1 MQKAAGIALM
11 IIGGL
16 MALGFTQASLSQ
28 GPLVIFLSLCLT
40 VFLPLGGGF
49 YLVRSAGQQQKT
61 LQANKSALAHKT
73 LQAEILRL
81 AAQHQGRLTILEVT
95 QAFALTQEQAEA
107 ALDRLALEQLAEHQ
121 LTDDGLL
128 VYTFPQVQQLAH
140 KHQAKGLEEF

>member
-11 IIGGL
+11 IIGGF

-49 YLVRSAGQQQKT
+49 YLLRSAGQNQKA
-61 LQANKSALAHKT
+61 LQTSKSQLAHKT
-73 LQAEILRL
+73 LRAEILRL
-81 AAQHQGRLTILEVT
+81 AAENQGRLTVLEVT
-95 QAFALTQEQAEA
+95 QAFALSAEQAEA
-107 ALDRLALEQLAEHQ
+107 ALDRLALEHLAEHQ
-121 LTDDGLL
+121 LTDEGLL
-128 VYTFPQVQQLAH
+128 VYTFPEVQQLSH